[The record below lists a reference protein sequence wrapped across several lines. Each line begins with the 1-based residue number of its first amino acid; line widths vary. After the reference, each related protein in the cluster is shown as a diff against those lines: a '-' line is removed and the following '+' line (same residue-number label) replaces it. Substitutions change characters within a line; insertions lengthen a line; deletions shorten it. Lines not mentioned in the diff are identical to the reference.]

1 MLYRRFP
8 GLGHLCAALVAYVV
22 TSAPVCLGVLFAVD
36 FLVDR
41 ASVDSLEPHV
51 LTACSRFDGIHYV
64 EITESGYSYDSSQ
77 RSSVAFFPAY
87 PLMGRLLAR
96 LAGWDT
102 RLALLIVSNL
112 FLLTAFFALSAY
124 TGCTL
129 AGESRRYWLLVLA
142 VFGLWPAGMFF
153 RMTYSESTFL
163 LFTLLLLWGLRRR
176 WRLAVLAILSGLVT
190 GVRPVGLAATA
201 AFSWHIL
208 ADAERGPITRRL
220 LLAVVCVPVASW
232 GLLAYMAYQN
242 HHFGTPFAFAQTE
255 QHWNFAGSYNAGDK
269 FDSLL
274 AGEPIWATY
283 TADPVRDWRRID
295 GDVNFLF
302 SMFFW
307 NPILFIAT
315 LALVLFGAA
324 KSWLSGPEVI
334 LGLGL
339 LAIPSVT
346 RAYEMLMASHA
357 RFAAVVVPAYLVL
370 GRILHRA
377 PDWVQ
382 WSVLTLL
389 ATMLMAWSALFAAG
403 YAFF

>member
-1 MLYRRFP
+1 
-8 GLGHLCAALVAYVV
+8 
-22 TSAPVCLGVLFAVD
+22 LGVLFAVD
-36 FLVDR
+36 FLGDR
-41 ASVDSLEPHV
+41 ALPHNAELDV
-51 LTACSRFDGIHYV
+51 LTACSRFDGMHYL
-64 EITESGYSYDSSQ
+64 EITESGYSYDSMQ

-87 PLMGRLLAR
+87 PLIGRLLAR

-102 RLALLIVSNL
+102 RLALLVVSNL

-124 TGCTL
+124 TGSTVAC
-129 AGESRRYWLLVLA
+129 ESRRYWLLVLA
-142 VFGLWPAGMFF
+142 VFGLSPAGLFF

-201 AFSWHIL
+201 AVSWHIL
-208 ADAERGPITRRL
+208 ADPQRGPITRRL

-242 HHFGTPFAFAQTE
+242 HHFGTLFAFAQTE
-255 QHWNFAGSYNAGDK
+255 QHWNFAGSYSVGEK

-274 AGEPIWATY
+274 AGEPIWAVY
-283 TADPVRDWRRID
+283 TPDPVRNWRRID
-295 GDVNFLF
+295 GDVYFLF

-307 NPILFIAT
+307 NPILFGAT

-339 LAIPSVT
+339 LAIPYVT

-370 GRILHRA
+370 GRILQPA
-377 PDWVQ
+377 PEWVQ
-382 WSVLTLL
+382 WSVLMLL
-389 ATMLMAWSALFAAG
+389 AMMLMAWSALFAAG
-403 YAFF
+403 YPFF